1 MTMRLDERGDPSPAA
16 MNAQPQPA
24 VMVVENL
31 QVAFR
36 TPSHMT
42 PVVRGLDL
50 TLVSG
55 KAHAIVGESGS
66 GKSVTARALLGLLP
80 RNAVASGSVRLLGKE
95 LMGLKDADMR
105 RHRGKDI
112 AMVFQDPTRS
122 LNPTMQVG
130 DQIAEALRKH
140 ERISRRDAWN
150 RAVDLLERVAVPAAR
165 QRARDYPHQLSGGM
179 RQRVMIAIAISCG
192 PKVLVA
198 DEPTTALDV
207 TTQAEIM
214 ALLQDL
220 QDELRMSLVL
230 ITHNLGLAAAH
241 AQEIAVMYAG
251 RIVERAPTRELFGS
265 MRMPYTRALLESIPR
280 LSGQPHVPLPV
291 VSGRPPSPG
300 SLPSGC
306 PFHPRCPG
314 AQARCA
320 EEEPA
325 LEEQKIG
332 HQSAC
337 WFPL

>member
-1 MTMRLDERGDPSPAA
+1 MMVRSEPSPAA
-16 MNAQPQPA
+16 VNVDQQPV

-31 QVAFR
+31 QVGFR
-36 TPSHMT
+36 TARRET
-42 PVVRGLDL
+42 QVVRGVDL
-50 TLVSG
+50 RLVSG
-55 KAHAIVGESGS
+55 RAHAIVGESGS

-80 RNAVASGSVRLLGKE
+80 PNAVVSGSVRLHGKE
-95 LMGLKDADMR
+95 LLGLKDADMR

-130 DQIAEALRKH
+130 DQVAEALRKH
-140 ERISRRDAWN
+140 ESVSRRDARD

-179 RQRVMIAIAISCG
+179 RQRVMIAIAIACG

-214 ALLQDL
+214 ALLQGL
-220 QDELRMSLVL
+220 QDDLRMTLLL

-241 AQEIAVMYAG
+241 AEEIAVMYAG
-251 RIVERAPTRELFGS
+251 RIVERAPTRELFGGV
-265 MRMPYTRALLESIPR
+265 RMPYTRALLESIPR

-291 VSGRPPSPG
+291 VQGRPPSPAA
-300 SLPSGC
+300 LPTGC

-314 AQARCA
+314 AQTRCA
-320 EEEPA
+320 KQEPA